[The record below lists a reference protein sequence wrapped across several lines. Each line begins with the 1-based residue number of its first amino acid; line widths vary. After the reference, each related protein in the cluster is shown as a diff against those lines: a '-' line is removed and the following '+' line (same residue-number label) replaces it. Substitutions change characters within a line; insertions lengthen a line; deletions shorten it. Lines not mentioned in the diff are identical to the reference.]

1 MEQAVIKELSTDDLV
16 ERLEEEKKQLVK
28 LKLNHAV
35 SPLENPNKIKAY
47 RKTIA
52 RIQTELT
59 KRKSEALTSNDQ
71 ETEK

>member
-1 MEQAVIKELSTDDLV
+1 MKQEVIKELSTADLK
-16 ERLEEEKKQLVK
+16 ERLEEERKLLVK

-52 RIQTELT
+52 RLMTELR
-59 KRKSEALTSNDQ
+59 KRHIEASNNS
-71 ETEK
+71 